1 MEPASKHPWRIAH
14 RGAPTKE
21 PENTRASFERGLAE
35 GANGIELDLCVTRD
49 GEVIV
54 WHDWSPAEARARVRR
69 WGWEPAVAFCPFVP
83 RGALRRSIRAL
94 DLDDVLRHYGYAT
107 KHGRYARIA
116 SAPIVTLEEFLR
128 LAARAPSLD
137 VVFFDIKIPPDA
149 IDVVP
154 RLMARVA
161 ELRAQHPHPFHAVF
175 ETAHPE
181 VLEAMKAIAPAAHFA
196 LDVGP
201 LLGLRPSAAAYSAVK
216 QAILHGNTCATPERP
231 RSFCFRP
238 FHTYRRIARHDV
250 RLRDAHNAACPE
262 APVRRIVAFTINHPA
277 EMRELLELGFDGV
290 QTDRPDLLARV
301 VSALGQQAPRA
312 QLSVDDRAEVAR
324 AASHVAARALDK

>member
-54 WHDWSPAEARARVRR
+54 WHDWSPGEARARVRR
-69 WGWEPAVAFCPFVP
+69 WGWEPAVAFRPFVP
-83 RGALRRSIRAL
+83 RGALRRSIREL
-94 DLDDVLRHYGYAT
+94 ELDDVLRHYGYAT

-128 LAARAPSLD
+128 LAAGARSLD
-137 VVFFDIKIPPDA
+137 VVFFDIKVPPDA
-149 IDVVP
+149 LDVVP

-161 ELRAQHPHPFHAVF
+161 ELRAQHPHPFHPVF
-175 ETAHPE
+175 ETAHPQ
-181 VLEAMKAIAPAAHFA
+181 VLDAMKAIAPEAHFA

-201 LLGLRPSAAAYSAVK
+201 LFGVRPSAVKYSAVK
-216 QAILHGNTCATPERP
+216 QAILHGTTCATPERP
-231 RSFCFRP
+231 RSSCFRP

-250 RLRDAHNAACPE
+250 KLRDAHNAARPE
-262 APVRRIVAFTINHPA
+262 APVRKIVAFTINHPV

-301 VSALGQQAPRA
+301 VSELGERAPRQPATTDARHAAPRA
-312 QLSVDDRAEVAR
+312 VSQVGAR
-324 AASHVAARALDK
+324 TIDG